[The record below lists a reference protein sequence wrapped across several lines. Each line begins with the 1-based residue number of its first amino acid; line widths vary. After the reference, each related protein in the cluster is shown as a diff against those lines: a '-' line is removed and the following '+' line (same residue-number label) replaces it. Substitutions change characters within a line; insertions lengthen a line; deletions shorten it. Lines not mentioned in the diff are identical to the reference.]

1 MKTVINKKALLV
13 AVLSSTLVLPAVSN
27 AAVNPNQIETE
38 SATLKISDL
47 DLSQE
52 KGIVTLYER
61 LKSTADM
68 VCGSK
73 DNEFTGS
80 RVEANKYRR
89 DYKRCYARA
98 LNGAVNSIKNEKLTE
113 FHKNNS

>member
-1 MKTVINKKALLV
+1 MKTATNNKALLV
-13 AVLSSTLVLPAVSN
+13 AVLSSTLVLPAISN
-27 AAVNPNQIETE
+27 AAVNNNHLETE

-47 DLSQE
+47 DLNQE

-61 LKSTADM
+61 IKSTANK

-73 DNEFTGS
+73 DTEFTGS
-80 RVEANKYRR
+80 RVEASKYRR
-89 DYKRCYARA
+89 DFKRCYARA
-98 LNGAVNSIKNEKLTE
+98 LNGAVNSVKNERLTE